1 MSQDVI
7 TFNQQTAI
15 DLTEKQAEILHSDE
29 NLYYIVKF
37 LRVGPRTV
45 KELEKDFTHKGMK
58 KSDKSIYRYLKTLI
72 EQGLVAKAG
81 KRITSKGAG
90 ELQSET
96 IYIRTAKIFLTA
108 NLKKK
113 LSSLEDKDVDL
124 FYDTIYSLLAGKF
137 KEKIKSD
144 KGVDKLIQTLETK
157 KQELVKDIFGNASEE
172 SMEKISNLDWGLI
185 DYLIEYIG
193 WLALSIEYDVIKEIE
208 DCCC

>member
-1 MSQDVI
+1 MSQDVV
-7 TFNQQTAI
+7 TYNQQTVI
-15 DLTEKQAEILHSDE
+15 ELTEEQAEVLHGDE

-45 KELEKDFTHKGMK
+45 KELEMDFTHKGMK

-72 EQGLVAKAG
+72 ELGLVAKAG

-113 LSSLEDKDVDL
+113 LVSLENKDVKL
-124 FYDTIYSLLAGKF
+124 FHETIYSLLSERF
-137 KEKIKSD
+137 IDKIKSD
-144 KGVDKLIQTLETK
+144 KGMDNLINTLESR
-157 KQELVKDIFGNASEE
+157 KQDLVRDIFRNANEE
-172 SMEKISNLDWGLI
+172 SMEKISKLDWGLI
-185 DYLIEYIG
+185 EYLIEYIG
-193 WLALSIEYDVIKEIE
+193 WLALSLEYDIVKEIE